1 MVFECL
7 RDFFDVV
14 LGFILEKK
22 GFAYF
27 FMPIFVVGIWG
38 GTRGLTVN
46 QLNRLNPKEE
56 STSHLL
62 SVCREL
68 LRNEQHAD
76 VVPFLE
82 EAVFRLEDDPEKKA
96 QQTLAFSIFQLADCF
111 MKLGDYQRAAEGFRR
126 FADLFYLDPQRN
138 DARLLASECFSLV
151 GFWAEAE
158 AEAEHVLKDMLLED
172 EMERSAL
179 RLFLQKPVL
188 NKKMGGFD
196 RASSKIVSIFA
207 ER

>member
-1 MVFECL
+1 MLVSRGE
-7 RDFFDVV
+7 
-14 LGFILEKK
+14 
-22 GFAYF
+22 
-27 FMPIFVVGIWG
+27 
-38 GTRGLTVN
+38 TRGLTVS
-46 QLNRLNPKEE
+46 QLDRLNPKEE

-82 EAVFRLEDDPEKKA
+82 EAVLRLEDDSEKKA

-111 MKLGDYQRAAEGFRR
+111 MKLGEYQRAAEGFRR
-126 FADLFYLDPQRN
+126 FADLFDLDPQRN

-158 AEAEHVLKDMLLED
+158 AEAEHVLKDVPLED

-179 RLFLQKPVL
+179 RLFSEACFEQK
-188 NKKMGGFD
+188 KWAD
-196 RASSKIVSIFA
+196 SI
-207 ER
+207 EPLRLSLIHI